1 MPRSFQPGRV
11 PRKDRWKIA
20 ATAAALLLLA
30 VSILRPPQF
39 RIQRLQ
45 SPDGRWTAELRRI
58 THTRPHF
65 QVLLGPRTV
74 HTTPALTNAPNTDL
88 RERLLW
94 HPREPALFLAMEG
107 KLVWGYDA
115 SSGATFSPA
124 GLAAATEGLRD
135 RIPPALPAL
144 PSLGSAP

>member
-1 MPRSFQPGRV
+1 MARSFQPGRV

-20 ATAAALLLLA
+20 ATAIALLLLGA
-30 VSILRPPQF
+30 SILRPPQF

-65 QVLLGPRTV
+65 QVLLGSRTL

-94 HPREPALFLAMEG
+94 HPQQPTLFLALEG

-115 SSGATFSPA
+115 NSGGTLSSA
-124 GLAAATEGLRD
+124 GLAAATETLRD
-135 RIPPALPAL
+135 RIPPALPA
-144 PSLGSAP
+144 PPAP

>member
-1 MPRSFQPGRV
+1 MARSFQPGRV

-20 ATAAALLLLA
+20 ATAIALLLLA
-30 VSILRPPQF
+30 ASILRPPQF

-65 QVLLGPRTV
+65 QVHLGPRTLY
-74 HTTPALTNAPNTDL
+74 TSPALTNAPHTDL
-88 RERLLW
+88 RERLIW
-94 HPREPALFLAMEG
+94 HPHDPTLFLAMEG

-115 SSGATFSPA
+115 SSGGTLNPE
-124 GLAAATEGLRD
+124 GLAAATERLRE
-135 RIPPALPAL
+135 RIPPAV
-144 PSLGSAP
+144 PSP